1 MKKFGFNVLVVTT
14 KMIRSHILDA
24 EFNMKFPHETFPWR
38 LDFKNTVCHFECKEH
53 LEKYLTRYDFK
64 PKDVTIS
71 NRHGEKFEFKQ
82 KRKKRST

>member
-38 LDFKNTVCHFECKEH
+38 LDLKNTVCHFECKEH
-53 LEKYLTRYDFK
+53 L
-64 PKDVTIS
+64 
-71 NRHGEKFEFKQ
+71 
-82 KRKKRST
+82 

>member
-24 EFNMKFPHETFPWR
+24 EFNVKFPYKSFPWR
-38 LDFKNTVCHFECKEH
+38 LDLGNTVCHFECKAH
-53 LEKYLTRYDFK
+53 MEKYLSRYKFK
-64 PKDVTIS
+64 PKDVNIS
-71 NRHGEKFEFKQ
+71 NRNGEKFVFKQ